1 MAATVTSFET
11 TAGGGQTVT
20 LYKIVETNVAAA
32 TEYNIVAP
40 TFGTIV
46 SFKAQL
52 VSGTGATI
60 KPVLGIAGGF
70 TADTFEEIAEIN
82 TAAAFVNDITAIP
95 YALGNAFV
103 ASPQNVGTMTIRST
117 PNSGTNNAVTTII
130 VIVHGMA

>member
-1 MAATVTSFET
+1 MAATVTTFKT
-11 TAGGGQTVT
+11 TAGNGQTAT
-20 LYKIVETNVAAA
+20 LYKIVETSVQAS
-32 TEYNIVAP
+32 TEYSIVAP

-46 SFKAQL
+46 AFKAQL

-60 KPVLGIAGGF
+60 KPILGTATGF
-70 TADTFEEIAEIN
+70 TADTFEEIADTA
-82 TAAAFVNDITAIP
+82 TAAAYINDVTVIP

-117 PNSGTNNAVTTII
+117 PNAGTNNAVTTII